1 MNLET
6 FTEKFAE
13 GLPDVPGV
21 YFFLGSPKSNDEGDL
36 GSTEFSSKG
45 GVGAKGEVLYIGK
58 ATSLR
63 DRVKSYF
70 MQDMLLTRGPKI
82 VRMRELAMDIKWQET
97 DSALEAL
104 LLEAN
109 LIHKY
114 RPTYNTDAK
123 DDKSWNY
130 IVITKEKFPRVLVER
145 GRKLEDRISNAKERS
160 KNKELGIKNK
170 ELRIKIRSVFGPFP
184 SGGSL
189 KEAVKIVRKIFPFRD
204 TCTLSDGVAHKEDAG
219 GCFNYQIGLCPGV
232 CVGAV
237 SAREYGKTIRNIE
250 LFFAGKKTTLVR
262 NLEREMQ
269 SEAKALHFERAGELK
284 KTLFALAHIQDVA
297 LLKRSMFGSVSELP
311 SPGGFD
317 ERRRIEAYDV
327 AHLGGA
333 DTVGVMTVV
342 SGGEAQKSEYRKFL
356 IRETT
361 NGNDFAAL
369 EELLRRRFGHSEW
382 PFPDLVVVDGSHLQ
396 RHVAESV
403 LRDFALDI
411 PVVSVVKNEYHQP
424 KGILGPKKER
434 DAHRDA
440 ILLANSESH
449 RFAIS
454 FHRKRRA
461 EAFLR

>member
-6 FTEKFAE
+6 FTEKFAGE
-13 GLPDVPGV
+13 LPDVPGV
-21 YFFLGSPKSNDEGDL
+21 YFFLD
-36 GSTEFSSKG
+36 
-45 GVGAKGEVLYIGK
+45 AKGTVLYIGK

-82 VRMRELAMDIKWQET
+82 VRMRELAVDIKWQET

-109 LIHKY
+109 LIHRH
-114 RPTYNTDAK
+114 RPPYNTDAK
-123 DDKSWNY
+123 DDKSWNFV
-130 IVITKEKFPRVLVER
+130 VITKEKFPRVLIER
-145 GRKLEDRISNAKERS
+145 GKKLESLLGNSKLEQKEFGYS
-160 KNKELGIKNK
+160 IKK
-170 ELRIKIRSVFGPFP
+170 TFGPFP

-189 KEAVKIVRKIFPFRD
+189 KEAVNIVRKIFPFRD
-204 TCTLSDGVAHKEDAG
+204 VCMPLDNVQQKKDVSECAHRTARSRQARRGTG

-250 LFFAGKKTTLVR
+250 LFFLGKKTMLVR
-262 NLEREMQ
+262 NLEREMK
-269 SEAKALHFERAGELK
+269 SEAKALRFERAGELK

-297 LLKRSMFGSVSELP
+297 LLKRDMFGSVSE
-311 SPGGFD
+311 SSSRGSFGVS
-317 ERRRIEAYDV
+317 RVEAYDV

-333 DTVGVMTVV
+333 ETVGVMTVV

-369 EELLRRRFGHSEW
+369 EELLRRRFGHPEW

-411 PVVSVVKNEYHQP
+411 PVVSVVKNEHHQP

-454 FHRKRRA
+454 FHRKRRGKS
-461 EAFLR
+461 FLKQ